1 MDMLKLKFKFQVT
14 FETLIITSFLLTLFI
29 LIFYTFL
36 NYKQSLEKS
45 YESEKINDLCNKISN
60 YFSFISKT
68 KYNFSDIYILN
79 ENLNVTIENYTVKIL
94 NLNFTCA
101 TRTEKINGILQFG
114 KNKVEKINNEIYVSK
129 ISD

>member
-1 MDMLKLKFKFQVT
+1 MLKLKFKFQVT
-14 FETLIITSFLLTLFI
+14 FETLIITSFLLILFI

-94 NLNFTCA
+94 NLNFSCA
-101 TRTEKINGILQFG
+101 TRIEKINGILQFG
-114 KNKVEKINNEIYVSK
+114 KNKVEKINNEIYVSQ